1 MAVTT
6 SGWRISPA
14 PPFPSLSSPTQNL
27 TYKPINIVV
36 RRVSASITL
45 SSSTKSKSK
54 SKPKR
59 ACLFAVSEL
68 VEDTSETHPQS
79 EPTGANIDIKL
90 PRRSLLVQFTC
101 NVCGERTKRLVNQL
115 AYERGLIYVQCAGC
129 LRHHKL
135 VDNLGLMVEYDLRE
149 EINPDSNTD
158 QV

>member
-1 MAVTT
+1 MKQKRERIWAERYKKSKTTMAVTT

-79 EPTGANIDIKL
+79 EPTVCNIHNPTCFAHFYWKQE
-90 PRRSLLVQFTC
+90 SLWYAHRMYAQMFLKKEIYIFS
-101 NVCGERTKRLVNQL
+101 
-115 AYERGLIYVQCAGC
+115 YGLKHRDAIFYG
-129 LRHHKL
+129 
-135 VDNLGLMVEYDLRE
+135 Y
-149 EINPDSNTD
+149 
-158 QV
+158 